1 MTRAR
6 PHRALGPSFGAALA
20 FWTAPRLDEPGL
32 ARRHWP
38 CLPCAWEQGAA
49 PARQGLLRLAALCLV
64 LLCSGCASLDAARLP
79 AGFAA
84 PPGQGDVL
92 GVPFHAQEDHQCGP
106 ASLAMVLN
114 HLGDPVTPDE
124 ISRALARKD
133 RDGRELRGVVSL
145 DLALYPRGRGFV
157 SRFFRGSEQDVA
169 AAVNA
174 GQPLLVM
181 VDEGF
186 GGIRVLHFMV
196 VTGYDAHGV
205 RVNSGQRQ
213 GQRLGWGAFL
223 SAWDGADR
231 WALLV
236 TRANGPENAPATR
249 GRQ

>member
-1 MTRAR
+1 M
-6 PHRALGPSFGAALA
+6 AA
-20 FWTAPRLDEPGL
+20 
-32 ARRHWP
+32 
-38 CLPCAWEQGAA
+38 
-49 PARQGLLRLAALCLV
+49 
-64 LLCSGCASLDAARLP
+64 CASLDAARLP

-84 PPGQGDVL
+84 PPGQGEVP

-114 HLGDPVTPDE
+114 HLGDPVTPGE
-124 ISRALARKD
+124 ISSALARKD

-145 DLALYPRGRGFV
+145 DLALYPRGRGFA

-213 GQRLGWGAFL
+213 GLWLGWGAFL

-236 TRANGPENAPATR
+236 TRANSPANAPATR